1 VTDAPSLPT
10 APGPPAWPVLGHAW
24 RLKQDI
30 LGAFLE
36 ARQDHGDVARLLLG
50 PLPMHLVSS
59 PDLAREVLQARAA
72 AFDRRTRSVA
82 LLMDITGE
90 SLLTSNGAAWV
101 RRRRL
106 AGPAFHP
113 DRIAALVPLFA
124 RAAQAQAEDW
134 GLQLK
139 AGSPAVDL
147 GPAMAG
153 LAFRIAAEAFF
164 SSDVEGEVPA
174 MERAM
179 GDVLAHYWKRMSSLT
194 DWPQRFPNPSRK
206 RYRGGLARIRG
217 VVDRILAA
225 RAERQGLDLLERLR
239 SEGGAEGLKESELR
253 NEVLTLLMAGHET
266 TANALAWC
274 LHLLARHPDAA
285 DAARDEARRVL
296 DGRLP
301 EAADLPALPF
311 TRAVFQEA
319 LRLYPTIWVLERRA
333 IGEEALG
340 GYRIPQGTSVLVSP
354 YVMHRHPDHWEDPER
369 FDPARFLGHA
379 DHPAYLPFGL
389 GPHTCLGM
397 HFAMSEAVVIL
408 AVLLSRFRLSLTS
421 PDPVTPIAGLTLR
434 MPHGT
439 FLHLEALDGP

>member
-1 VTDAPSLPT
+1 MAEPSLPPT

-30 LGAFLE
+30 LGAFQE
-36 ARQDHGDVARLLLG
+36 ARRDHGDVARLLLG
-50 PLPMHLVSS
+50 PLPLHLVSS
-59 PDLAREVLQARAA
+59 PELAREVLQTRAA
-72 AFDRRTRSVA
+72 GFDRRTRSVA

-124 RAAQAQAEDW
+124 RAAGAQADGW
-134 GLQLK
+134 TAQIKNGNT
-139 AGSPAVDL
+139 AVDL

-164 SSDVEGEVPA
+164 SSGVEGDVPA

-179 GDVLAHYWKRMSSLT
+179 GDVLAHYWARMSSLT

-206 RYRGGLARIRG
+206 RYRQGLARIRG

-225 RAERQGLDLLERLR
+225 RTERQGMDLLERLR
-239 SEGGAEGLKESELR
+239 SEGGAEGLKDVELR

-274 LHLLARHPDAA
+274 LHLLSRHPETAE
-285 DAARDEARRVL
+285 AAREEARRVL

-301 EAADLPALPF
+301 EAADVAALPF
-311 TRAVFQEA
+311 IRALFQEA

-333 IGEEALG
+333 IEAEALG
-340 GYRIPQGTSVLVSP
+340 GYGIPKNTSVLVSP
-354 YVMHRHPDHWEDPER
+354 YVLHRHPGHWEDPER
-369 FDPARFLGHA
+369 FDPARFLGDAEHA
-379 DHPAYLPFGL
+379 AYLPFGL

-397 HFAMSEAVVIL
+397 PFAMTEAVVIL
-408 AVLLSRFRLSLTS
+408 AVLLSRFRLSALS
-421 PDPVTPIAGLTLR
+421 NDPVKPIAGLTLR
-434 MPHGT
+434 LPPGT
-439 FLHLEALDGP
+439 RIRLAAVDGP

>member
-1 VTDAPSLPT
+1 MTDTASLPT
-10 APGPPAWPVLGHAW
+10 APGPPAWPILGHAW

-36 ARQDHGDVARLLLG
+36 ARRDYGDVARLLLG

-59 PDLAREVLQARAA
+59 PELAREVLQARAA

-90 SLLTSNGAAWV
+90 SLLTANGAAWV

-134 GLQLK
+134 ATQLK
-139 AGSPAVDL
+139 AGSPAADL
-147 GPAMAG
+147 APAMAG

-164 SSDVEGEVPA
+164 SSAVEGEVPA

-194 DWPQRFPNPSRK
+194 DWPQRFPNLSRK
-206 RYRGGLARIRG
+206 RYRGGLAKIRG

-225 RAERQGLDLLERLR
+225 RTGRQGMDLLERLR
-239 SEGGAEGLKESELR
+239 SEGGAEGLKDAELR

-274 LHLLARHPDAA
+274 LHLLARHPEAA
-285 DAARDEARRVL
+285 DAAREEARRVL
-296 DGRLP
+296 AGRLP
-301 EAADLPALPF
+301 EAVDLPELPY
-311 TRAVFQEA
+311 TRAAFQEA

-333 IGEEALG
+333 IEAESIG
-340 GYRIPQGTSVLVSP
+340 GYGIPKGSSVLVSP
-354 YVMHRHPDHWEDPER
+354 YVLHRHPDHWKDPER
-369 FDPARFLGHA
+369 FDPARFLGNA
-379 DHPAYLPFGL
+379 EPAAYLPFGL

-397 HFAMSEAVVIL
+397 HFAMTEAVVLL
-408 AVLLSRFRLSLTS
+408 AVLVSRFRLSTLS
-421 PDPVTPIAGLTLR
+421 SEPVQPIAGLTLR
-434 MPHGT
+434 MPPGT
-439 FLHLEALDGP
+439 HIHLSDLDGP

>member
-1 VTDAPSLPT
+1 MTDAPGLT
-10 APGPPAWPVLGHAW
+10 APGPRAWPVLGHAW

-30 LGAFLE
+30 LGAFQS
-36 ARQDHGDVARLLLG
+36 ARRDHGDVARLLLG

-59 PDLAREVLQARAA
+59 PALAREVLQTRAA

-90 SLLTSNGAAWV
+90 SLLTANGAAWI

-113 DRIAALVPLFA
+113 DRIDALVPLFVQA
-124 RAAQAQAEDW
+124 AKAQADAWSAQV
-134 GLQLK
+134 K
-139 AGSPAVDL
+139 AGEDAVDF

-164 SSDVEGEVPA
+164 SSDVEGDVDA

-179 GDVLAHYWKRMSSLT
+179 GDVLAHYWKRMSSLS
-194 DWPQRFPNPSRK
+194 DWPQRLPNASRT
-206 RYRGGLARIRG
+206 RYRDGLARIRG
-217 VVDRILAA
+217 MVDRIVAA
-225 RAERQGLDLLERLR
+225 RAGKRGMDLLERLLA
-239 SEGGAEGLKESELR
+239 EGGPDGLTSSEQR

-274 LHLLARHPDAA
+274 FELLARHPEAA
-285 DAARDEARRVL
+285 DGVRVEAQRVL
-296 DGRLP
+296 GGRLP
-301 EAADLPALPF
+301 TAADLPSLPF

-333 IGEEALG
+333 IEAETLG
-340 GYRIPQGTSVLVSP
+340 GFHIPKGTSVLVSP
-354 YVMHRHPDHWEDPER
+354 FVLHRHPEHWDDPER
-369 FDPARFLGHA
+369 FDPARFLGDEEHA
-379 DHPAYLPFGL
+379 AYLPFGM

-397 HFAMSEAVVIL
+397 HFALAEAVAVL
-408 AVLLSRFRLSLTS
+408 AVLLPRFRFA
-421 PDPVTPIAGLTLR
+421 PVEPVPPRPIAGLTLR
-434 MPHGT
+434 LPAGT
-439 FLHLEALDGP
+439 RLRLEALEGP